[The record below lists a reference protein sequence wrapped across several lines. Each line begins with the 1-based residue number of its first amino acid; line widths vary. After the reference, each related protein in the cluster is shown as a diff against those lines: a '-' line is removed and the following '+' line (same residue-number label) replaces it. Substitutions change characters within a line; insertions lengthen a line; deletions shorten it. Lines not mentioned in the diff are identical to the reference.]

1 VKAPKALD
9 EIHAIME
16 QIYEEEKG
24 LSKEERV
31 KKIRAE
37 SEKFMAEYNLK
48 LRRINPKAVNYIAA

>member
-1 VKAPKALD
+1 MKVSKALD
-9 EIHAIME
+9 EIHVIME

>member
-1 VKAPKALD
+1 MKAPKALD